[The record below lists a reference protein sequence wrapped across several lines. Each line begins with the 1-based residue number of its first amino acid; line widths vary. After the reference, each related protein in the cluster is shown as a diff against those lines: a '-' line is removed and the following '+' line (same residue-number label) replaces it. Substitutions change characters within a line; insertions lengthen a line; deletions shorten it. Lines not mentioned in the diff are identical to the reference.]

1 MIYAEFWSDENA
13 NSGIFV
19 RCSNLKSIGAK
30 TCYEVN
36 IYDKRPDPSYGTG
49 SIVYFAEAKPMQK
62 AAGKWNT
69 FEITA
74 KGRNIVV
81 MLNGKKTVDLQSGF
95 FTEGPFTLQYGA
107 GVVKFRKV
115 AVKPL

>member
-1 MIYAEFWSDENA
+1 MIYAEFWSDEKA

-19 RCSNLKSIGAK
+19 RCKDPTKINARD
-30 TCYEVN
+30 CYEMN
-36 IYDKRPDPSYGTG
+36 IFDSRPDPSYGTG
-49 SIVYFAEAKPMQK
+49 AIVNHAEANPVLK

-74 KGRNIVV
+74 DKRHLTIT
-81 MLNGKKTVDLQSGF
+81 LNGTKTADVHNGLNE
-95 FTEGPFTLQYGA
+95 EGHITLQYGT
-107 GVVKFRKV
+107 GVIKFRKV